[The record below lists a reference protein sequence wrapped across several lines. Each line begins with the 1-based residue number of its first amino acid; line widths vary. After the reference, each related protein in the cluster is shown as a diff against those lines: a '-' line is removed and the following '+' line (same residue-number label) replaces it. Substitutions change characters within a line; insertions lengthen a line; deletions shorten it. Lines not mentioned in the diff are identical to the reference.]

1 MIHLN
6 FLFLIS
12 KFISSWPVA
21 LHKSLLEIIFGHP
34 VKSLHF
40 VICIDF
46 ILCDFI
52 FCVVVPGVGDV
63 TDAQLVPRCVAALC
77 EMAVVESFTTYIVPQ
92 ILDFITGK
100 FQADE
105 CRAGISSF
113 R

>member
-1 MIHLN
+1 M
-6 FLFLIS
+6 
-12 KFISSWPVA
+12 
-21 LHKSLLEIIFGHP
+21 
-34 VKSLHF
+34 
-40 VICIDF
+40 
-46 ILCDFI
+46 LCDFI
-52 FCVVVPGVGDV
+52 FCVLVSGAGDA

-77 EMAVVESFTTYIVPQ
+77 EMAVVEPFTTYIVPQ